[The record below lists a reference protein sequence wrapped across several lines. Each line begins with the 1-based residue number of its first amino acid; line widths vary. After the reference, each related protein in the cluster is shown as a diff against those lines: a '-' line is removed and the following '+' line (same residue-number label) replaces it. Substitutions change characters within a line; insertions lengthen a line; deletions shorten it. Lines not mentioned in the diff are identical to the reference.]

1 MVEDSQQVRKAIR
14 NVLDDNIDD
23 PITKREL
30 DGKNWIYTDFPRL
43 DATMPRIG
51 MDLVDTSYSSLA
63 VGTPVRVKNDVV
75 QVTIMVHEDKNS
87 FDIDGDGETESEEK
101 LLMHLANRVEEV
113 IVDNQKFLRDEYDL
127 RYVLPLDSTT
137 TRRDDSKII
146 QKNIDFE
153 VEYV

>member
-1 MVEDSQQVRKAIR
+1 MVEDSQEIRTAIR
-14 NVLDDNIDD
+14 DVLDENIED
-23 PITKREL
+23 PITERDL

-51 MDLVDTSYSSLA
+51 MDLVDTNYDSLA
-63 VGTPVRVKNDVV
+63 LGTAKRVKTDIV
-75 QVTIMVHEDKNS
+75 QVTIMVHNSKNK
-87 FDIDGDGETESEEK
+87 FDIDGDGETETEEE

-113 IVDNQKFLRDEYDL
+113 IVNNQKSLRDDL
-127 RYVLPLDSTT
+127 CVRYMLPVNSNSL
-137 TRRDDSKII
+137 RRDESNII